1 MLQVKQKTPKLDN
14 FFTYLPISENNIRWD
29 IYLTGAGI
37 ATINPDS
44 SYPPAGHPTLY
55 NFNWKDGRVLP
66 EYQILLIAEG
76 EGTFE
81 STGIEEIPLSAG
93 SIVLLFPGVW
103 HRYHPNKSTGWKE
116 YWLSWNGERLYRL
129 MKKGVLNPAD
139 PVVHLDSSAE
149 VQPVFE
155 KILNHIRLH
164 PTENSSILSA
174 YAMEI
179 LALSLESDAHHSVPQ
194 DTAVP
199 IEYAHSVDD
208 PIIFKALQMIW
219 NHSYRDFK
227 VEDIVQLLPVSRRT
241 LERKFAETLQ
251 RPIRSE
257 ITRCR
262 IARSKHLLTNTQLPV
277 KHIAYSVGFSSSD
290 RMSRVF
296 MRELG
301 ITPTE
306 YRESAKADRDVNTG
320 LRDA

>member
-1 MLQVKQKTPKLDN
+1 MKPELDN

-29 IYLTGAGI
+29 IYLTGAGV
-37 ATINPDS
+37 ATIKSDS
-44 SYPPAGHPTLY
+44 NYPPSGHPTLY

-81 STGIEEIPLSAG
+81 SDGTKEITLKPG
-93 SIVLLFPGVW
+93 SIMLLFPGVW
-103 HRYHPNKSTGWKE
+103 HRYHPKKSTGWKE

-129 MKKGVLNPAD
+129 MKKGVLDPAE
-139 PVVHLDSSAE
+139 PVLHLSSPKE
-149 VQPVFE
+149 VRPVFE
-155 KILNHIRLH
+155 KILKHIQSH

-179 LALSLESDAHHSVPQ
+179 LALSIESETNHPVQ
-194 DTAVP
+194 RDTAVP

-208 PIIFKALQMIW
+208 PIVFKALQMIW

-227 VEDIVQLLPVSRRT
+227 VASIVDLLPVSRRT
-241 LERKFAETLQ
+241 LERKFAGTLN
-251 RPIRSE
+251 RPIRTE

-290 RMSRVF
+290 RMGRVF
-296 MRELG
+296 QRELG
-301 ITPTE
+301 ITPSE
-306 YRESAKADRDVNTG
+306 YREQVKAERGGPPVKSG
-320 LRDA
+320 M